1 MSGFSLAISVR
12 AHGELGHASEA
23 IHHAAE
29 RPLLG
34 LVPWWPE
41 RGFALANRFLR
52 SSVGPGR
59 NSDRA
64 VGLCAVQG
72 SRLARGVPGTSG
84 HEDRSRNA
92 GRWQLGQ
99 VGSGRSTLTS

>member
-12 AHGELGHASEA
+12 AHSEPAHAGEA

-41 RGFALANRFLR
+41 RGFALVDGFLR
-52 SSVGPGR
+52 SPVGPGR
-59 NSDRA
+59 NPDRA
-64 VGLCAVQG
+64 VGLCALQDP
-72 SRLARGVPGTSG
+72 RLARDIPRASG
-84 HEDRSRNA
+84 HEDRSLDA
-92 GRWQLGQ
+92 GRW
-99 VGSGRSTLTS
+99 